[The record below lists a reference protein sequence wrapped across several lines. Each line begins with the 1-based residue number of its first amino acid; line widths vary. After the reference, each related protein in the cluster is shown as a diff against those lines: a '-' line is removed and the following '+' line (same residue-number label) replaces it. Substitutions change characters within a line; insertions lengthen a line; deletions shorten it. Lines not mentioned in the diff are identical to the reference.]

1 MNVRLVPA
9 TQTHFAR
16 LLDGQPPEPEV
27 ALPDTPVAEPE
38 VLPMLAGLAEAVS
51 ALFTPSAWL
60 IVAGDEL
67 VGLMS
72 VTSVLEEGRLQ
83 IGYGVAPGSQG
94 RGHASAAVAALV
106 DWAQSDDRVK
116 ALYAETRT
124 DNIASQRVLERG
136 GFARTGE
143 RLDEE
148 DGALFC
154 WQVDC

>member
-1 MNVRLVPA
+1 MTVRLVPA

-16 LLDGQPPEPEV
+16 LLDGQPPEPAM

-38 VLPMLAGLAEAVS
+38 VLAMLAGLAEAV
-51 ALFTPSAWL
+51 ADLFSPSAWL

-67 VGLMS
+67 VGLLS

-106 DWAQSDDRVK
+106 NWAQSDVRVS

-136 GFARTGE
+136 GFAKIGE

-154 WQVDC
+154 WQADC

>member
-1 MNVRLVPA
+1 MTVRLVPA

-16 LLDGQPPEPEV
+16 LLDGQPPEPTI

-38 VLPMLAGLAEAVS
+38 VLVMLAGLAQAVDDMFS
-51 ALFTPSAWL
+51 PSAWL
-60 IVAGDEL
+60 MVAGDEL

-72 VTSVLEEGRLQ
+72 VTSVLKDGRLQ

-106 DWAQSDDRVK
+106 NWAKADKRVS

-124 DNIASQRVLERG
+124 DNIASQRVLEHG
-136 GFARTGE
+136 GFAKIGE

-154 WQVDC
+154 WQADC